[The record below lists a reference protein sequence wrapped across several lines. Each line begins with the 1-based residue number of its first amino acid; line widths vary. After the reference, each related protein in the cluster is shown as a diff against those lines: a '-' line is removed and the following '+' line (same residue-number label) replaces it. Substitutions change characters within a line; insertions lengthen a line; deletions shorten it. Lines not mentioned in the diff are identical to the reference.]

1 MDSSTSL
8 YFANSFFVLVGACL
22 VFIMHIGFSCVEVGM
37 CRSKNAANIAMKNV
51 MTVAIGVVVYF
62 LVGYGFMFGQ
72 DAGHFIGL
80 SNFCLAGISP
90 SSVMEGAGVNNYIYF
105 FWEGIFC
112 ATCATIVSG
121 AMAERTNFFAY
132 LFFCAV
138 AASVIYPIMGHW
150 IWTSDGWLSLLG
162 CHDYAGGLIV
172 HALGGTCALV
182 GAKMVGPRIG
192 KYNKDG
198 SPNAIPGHNLIYATI
213 GVLLLFFGWF
223 GFNGASSLDI
233 TADATYI
240 SEVSTF
246 IGGAVGGLTAALL
259 TLALY
264 HKVDPGMVLNG
275 ILAGLVGVTPGADVF
290 SPMAS
295 LIVGILAAGA
305 MTFAVPFVDEKLKID
320 DPVGAL
326 SVHGV
331 GGITGTLCV
340 GLFSMENGLF
350 YGGGIHQ
357 LLMQVL
363 GLVVIL
369 PIGAA
374 LTYVTFR
381 IAGVLFH
388 GIRVEAEDEI
398 IGLDECEH
406 GMNAYGD

>member
-1 MDSSTSL
+1 MDSTTL
-8 YFANSFFVLVGACL
+8 YYMNTLWVIVGACL

-51 MTVAIGVVVYF
+51 MTVAIGVVVYY
-62 LVGYGFMFGQ
+62 LIGYGFMFGT

-80 SNFCLAGISP
+80 SQFCLAGLSP
-90 SSVMEGAGVNNYIYF
+90 TDATAGVNGYVYF
-105 FWEGIFC
+105 FFEGIFC

-138 AASVIYPIMGHW
+138 AASVIYPVMGHW
-150 IWTSDGWLSLLG
+150 IWSGDGWLNMLG

-172 HALGGTCALV
+172 HALGGTCAFV
-182 GAKMVGPRIG
+182 GAKMVGPRMM
-192 KYNKDG
+192 KYNPDG
-198 SPNAIPGHNLIYATI
+198 SANAIPGHNLMYATI

-223 GFNGASSLDI
+223 GFNGSSSLDV
-233 TADATYI
+233 TAPATGI
-240 SEVSTF
+240 SLVSTF
-246 IGGAVGGLTAALL
+246 IGGAAGGLTSAFM
-259 TLALY
+259 TLGLY
-264 HKVDPGMVLNG
+264 KRVDPGMVLNG

-290 SPMAS
+290 TPFAS
-295 LIVGILAAGA
+295 LIVGIIAAA
-305 MTFAVPFVDEKLKID
+305 LMTLAVPFVDEKLKID

-350 YGGGIHQ
+350 YGGGVHQ
-357 LLMQVL
+357 LLMQVV
-363 GLVVIL
+363 GIVAIL
-369 PIGAA
+369 PLGAL
-374 LTYVTFR
+374 LTYITFK

-388 GIRVEAEDEI
+388 GIRVTAEDEV
-398 IGLDECEH
+398 IGLDETEH
-406 GMNAYGD
+406 GMSAYGD

>member
-1 MDSSTSL
+1 MDSTTL
-8 YFANSFFVLVGACL
+8 YYMNTLWVIVGACL

-51 MTVAIGVVVYF
+51 MTVAIGVVVYY
-62 LVGYGFMFGQ
+62 LIGYGFMFGA

-80 SNFCLAGISP
+80 SQFCLAGLSP
-90 SSVMEGAGVNNYIYF
+90 ADATAGVNGYVYF
-105 FWEGIFC
+105 FFEGIFC

-138 AASVIYPIMGHW
+138 AASVIYPVMGHW
-150 IWTSDGWLSLLG
+150 IWSADGWLNMLG

-172 HALGGTCALV
+172 HALGGTCAFV
-182 GAKMVGPRIG
+182 GAKMVGPRMM
-192 KYNKDG
+192 KYNPDG
-198 SPNAIPGHNLIYATI
+198 SANAIPGHNLMYATI

-223 GFNGASSLDI
+223 GFNGSSSLDV
-233 TADATYI
+233 TAPATGI
-240 SEVSTF
+240 SLVSTF
-246 IGGAVGGLTAALL
+246 IGGAAGGLTSAFM
-259 TLALY
+259 TLGLY
-264 HKVDPGMVLNG
+264 KKVDPGMVLNG

-290 SPMAS
+290 SPFAS
-295 LIVGILAAGA
+295 LIVGIIAAA
-305 MTFAVPFVDEKLKID
+305 LMTLAVPFVDEKLKID

-357 LLMQVL
+357 LLMQVV
-363 GLVVIL
+363 GIVAIL
-369 PIGAA
+369 PVGAL
-374 LTYVTFR
+374 LTYITFK

-388 GIRVEAEDEI
+388 GIRVDAESEV
-398 IGLDECEH
+398 IGLDESEH
-406 GMNAYGD
+406 GMSAYGD

>member
-1 MDSSTSL
+1 MDSTTL
-8 YFANSFFVLVGACL
+8 YYLNTLWVIVGACL

-62 LVGYGFMFGQ
+62 LVGYGFMFGT
-72 DAGHFIGL
+72 DAGHLIGL
-80 SNFCLAGISP
+80 SNFCLVGL
-90 SSVMEGAGVNNYIYF
+90 SSTAETAGVNGFVYF
-105 FWEGIFC
+105 FFEGIFC

-150 IWTSDGWLSLLG
+150 IWTSDGWLNILG

-192 KYNKDG
+192 KYEKDG
-198 SPNAIPGHNLIYATI
+198 SANAIPGHNLIYATI

-223 GFNGASSLDI
+223 GFNGASSLDV
-233 TADATYI
+233 TAPATYI
-240 SEVSTF
+240 SLVSTF
-246 IGGAVGGLTAALL
+246 IGGAIGGLTSALM
-259 TLALY
+259 TLGLY
-264 HKVDPGMVLNG
+264 KKVDPGMVLNG

-290 SPMAS
+290 TPVAS
-295 LIVGILAAGA
+295 IIVGFLAAA
-305 MTFAVPFVDEKLKID
+305 LMTLAVPFIDEKLKID

-340 GLFSMENGLF
+340 GLFSMDTGLF
-350 YGGGIHQ
+350 YGGGISQ
-357 LLMQVL
+357 LLYQL
-363 GLVVIL
+363 AGLCTIL
-369 PIGAA
+369 PVGAL
-374 LTYVTFR
+374 LTFITFK

-388 GIRVEAEDEI
+388 SIRVEAEDEI
-398 IGLDECEH
+398 VGLDASEH
-406 GMNAYGD
+406 GMSAYGD